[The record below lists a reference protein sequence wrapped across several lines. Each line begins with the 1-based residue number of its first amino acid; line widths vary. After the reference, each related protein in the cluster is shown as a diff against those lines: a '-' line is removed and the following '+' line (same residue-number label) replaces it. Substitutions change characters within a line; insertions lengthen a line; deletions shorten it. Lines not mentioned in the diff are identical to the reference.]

1 MDGPMECRE
10 FEKLVPDFIEKKL
23 DYQTLKRF
31 REHYD
36 TCEECKEELAIQFLV
51 TEGLNR
57 LEEGSAFD
65 LQHELNRQLED
76 TRKIINTNKV
86 ILHVGL
92 VLELAAMVLVSLGV
106 MWIILN

>member
-1 MDGPMECRE
+1 MDGPMDCKE

-23 DYQTLKRF
+23 DYLTLRRF
-31 REHYD
+31 KEHYD
-36 TCEECKEELAIQFLV
+36 ICGECQEELAIQFLV

-76 TRKIINTNKV
+76 ARKKINNNKV
-86 ILHVGL
+86 ILNIGL
-92 VLELAAMVLVSLGV
+92 VLEMAAMVLIGLGV